1 VIKDLFKIWA
11 KLRDHTLEIR
21 NPRTKF
27 KSYKNLGTKYDFSGL
42 LLLDQ
47 GPPKVSFFP
56 EPDQSRIISLVTKHG
71 IIYCLEAAIYYDDPT
86 ENTVDKVHYH
96 NHHQDY

>member
-1 VIKDLFKIWA
+1 MLY
-11 KLRDHTLEIR
+11 
-21 NPRTKF
+21 N
-27 KSYKNLGTKYDFSGL
+27 DFSAFSRDQEHLISINGRNQSNAFDYLEGL